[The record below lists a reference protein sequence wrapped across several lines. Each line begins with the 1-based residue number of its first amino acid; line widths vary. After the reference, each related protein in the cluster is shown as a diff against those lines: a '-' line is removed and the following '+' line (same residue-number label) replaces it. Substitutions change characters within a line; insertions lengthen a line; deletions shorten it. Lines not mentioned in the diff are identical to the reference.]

1 MNLTKENPEP
11 YPLNTNP
18 AIQDCASRRCG
29 ENWCRFSE
37 SVKGWGCRFL
47 LIVPN
52 RLPAT
57 KKERGMLFSNAYAH
71 AEKSGIL
78 QCPFFDESLMDKVV
92 ENKKELSAMMRVCS
106 PTVEIIKC

>member
-57 KKERGMLFSNAYAH
+57 KKERGMLFSNAHAH
-71 AEKSGIL
+71 AEKSGSVNSYLHISEHL
-78 QCPFFDESLMDKVV
+78 LIFVV
-92 ENKKELSAMMRVCS
+92 VVVIRMQR
-106 PTVEIIKC
+106 

>member
-1 MNLTKENPEP
+1 
-11 YPLNTNP
+11 
-18 AIQDCASRRCG
+18 
-29 ENWCRFSE
+29 
-37 SVKGWGCRFL
+37 
-47 LIVPN
+47 
-52 RLPAT
+52 
-57 KKERGMLFSNAYAH
+57 MLFSNAYAH